1 MNTTPCQHYSR
12 FCKYLLPDPLP
23 FSFGPKGHQ
32 CFKGQTFISIFL
44 NRLRTELDELVLVGQ
59 NILTLQTFALKKIL
73 KNWKKINL
81 YFWIFLIGSTS
92 QKALAKYPQKLWG
105 KRMIMDLNYKTQN
118 ETAAKK
124 I

>member
-1 MNTTPCQHYSR
+1 MTTRALSLGQR
-12 FCKYLLPDPLP
+12 
-23 FSFGPKGHQ
+23 GHQ
-32 CFKGQTFISIFL
+32 YLMGQTFISIFL
-44 NRLRTELDELVLVGQ
+44 NRLRTELDELVLIGQ
-59 NILTLQTFALKKIL
+59 NILTLQTFALKNEK

-118 ETAAKK
+118 ETAAKN